1 MKFKSS
7 LLLLSLIYV
16 GCSSL
21 PKEETIRLP
30 QSSVY
35 EEAEVLSDDADVVD
49 AVPLEDDQNNQN
61 PNKTVFDKICRE
73 ASSSN
78 LKIKNRVVTTFD
90 GGKYITGNIA
100 ESYQSGSVFVVNS
113 DYGVHQAS
121 RMLLRLKRNAQELS
135 KALDCVGTKSQKVY
149 GLFKVDKKY
158 YTGHVRE
165 VFKNEVVRFAD
176 DRHYEHFSSV
186 DQSRLEVVGSK
197 YKLKKVFFFHQGRQ
211 VKGEIRRVFEKE
223 VVLIKYN
230 NQLFV
235 RQISEVAIED

>member
-7 LLLLSLIYV
+7 LLLSLIYV

-35 EEAEVLSDDADVVD
+35 EEAEVLSDDTEVVD
-49 AVPLEDDQNNQN
+49 AVPLEDEQNSQN
-61 PNKTVFDKICRE
+61 PNKTIFNKICRE
-73 ASSSN
+73 ASAPN
-78 LKIKNRVVTTFD
+78 LKIKNRVVTMFD

-100 ESYQSGSVFVVNS
+100 ESYQSGSVFVVHS

-121 RMLLRLKRNAQELS
+121 RRLIRLKRNAQELS
-135 KALDCVGTKSQKVY
+135 KALECVGTKSQKVY
-149 GLFKVDKKY
+149 GLFKVNKKY

-176 DRHYEHFSSV
+176 DRHYEHFSNV
-186 DQSRLEVVGSK
+186 EQSRLEVIGSK
-197 YKLKKVFFFHQGRQ
+197 YKLKKVFFSHQGQQ

-223 VVLIKYN
+223 VVLIKFN
-230 NQLFV
+230 NRLFV
-235 RQISEVAIED
+235 RQVSEVAIQD